1 MKSLVAFA
9 ASAALVAAPMIA
21 IPHMAL
27 AYTTSWDYDPCKEA
41 QKSATTRGAVTGG
54 VLGAVVG
61 SAVAGGDS
69 RLGGAL
75 VGGAVGAAAG
85 GAIGHNSVKCVS
97 YPPHYR
103 PRANC
108 HWVQEYSGG
117 RTHSFEVCRGSDGVW
132 RASGRR

>member
-1 MKSLVAFA
+1 MKSLMAFS
-9 ASAALVAAPMIA
+9 ASAALAAAPMIA
-21 IPHMAL
+21 IPHLAL

-75 VGGAVGAAAG
+75 VGGAVGAASASPIRPTITPAPT
-85 GAIGHNSVKCVS
+85 AIGCRNTPAAAPTASRS
-97 YPPHYR
+97 AADQMESGA
-103 PRANC
+103 RA
-108 HWVQEYSGG
+108 EDDRTGG
-117 RTHSFEVCRGSDGVW
+117 RMDRT
-132 RASGRR
+132 